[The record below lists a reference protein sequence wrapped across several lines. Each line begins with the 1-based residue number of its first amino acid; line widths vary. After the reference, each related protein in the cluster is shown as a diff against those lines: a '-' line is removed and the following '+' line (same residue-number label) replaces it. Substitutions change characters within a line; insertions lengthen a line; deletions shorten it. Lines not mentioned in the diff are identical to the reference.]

1 MSPLAKLRIVFCTTP
16 SMYSDVVLQELV
28 TSPHVQLVGVV
39 ASTRIL
45 RKKGWAW
52 WDAVRLV
59 RKTGLRYATYLWTV
73 TTLYNLFRR
82 LLVPDDPLR
91 HYLREHRMP
100 THATR
105 DINNC
110 EGVAFVQTLQ
120 PDLLLS
126 AHFNQLIGPELLDL
140 PSVACLNIHPGQL
153 PQYKGVDPV
162 IHALDRGEQRVGVTL
177 HVQDAGFDTGTVLAK
192 AEAAV
197 AAGDTLFSVNMR
209 LFKLGTG
216 LLLHYLAE
224 CGATLEGTSQ
234 EPDAAYDSWPDSD
247 LVGRLKRSGRRL
259 IRIRSFWTCLR
270 GNSPE

>member
-1 MSPLAKLRIVFCTTP
+1 MQSPHL
-16 SMYSDVVLQELV
+16 ELV
-28 TSPHVQLVGVV
+28 GIV

-45 RKKGWAW
+45 RKKGWSG
-52 WDAVRLV
+52 WDAVRLL

-73 TTLYNLFRR
+73 TTLYS
-82 LLVPDDPLR
+82 LLHGLMADAQIQQV
-91 HYLREHRMP
+91 P